1 MGRTALSVSRNG
13 TLAWLQGDLEEPRSA
28 LAWVD
33 RAGRLA
39 PLTELAG
46 QYQSPRLS
54 PDGRRIAMVIRSG
67 VMTRDIRVLDAA
79 RPERVL
85 LTLHGGDNHSPVW
98 RPDGRRLTFASNRDG
113 PQDIYEASLDGGVE
127 KLIPTDGSARNPTSW
142 SRRTPVLAFYRI
154 MPDGARDIL
163 AFRPPETLSIL
174 VATPANERSPALSE
188 DGRWLAYVSD
198 ESGRDEVYVQGVG
211 SRGTKAESR
220 IPNPEKRRISMFGGV
235 EPLWTKD
242 GLLYRDGAA
251 VILTPFGAA
260 DGTLLEPRLL
270 FERRF
275 QMDSGGNL
283 PDYDV
288 SRDGQRLLMLKS
300 ARHPS
305 EIRVVRNWS
314 TELTRTVPP

>member
-1 MGRTALSVSRNG
+1 
-13 TLAWLQGDLEEPRSA
+13 
-28 LAWVD
+28 
-33 RAGRLA
+33 
-39 PLTELAG
+39 
-46 QYQSPRLS
+46 
-54 PDGRRIAMVIRSG
+54 
-67 VMTRDIRVLDAA
+67 
-79 RPERVL
+79 
-85 LTLHGGDNHSPVW
+85 
-98 RPDGRRLTFASNRDG
+98 
-113 PQDIYEASLDGGVE
+113 
-127 KLIPTDGSARNPTSW
+127 
-142 SRRTPVLAFYRI
+142 

-300 ARHPS
+300 ARHPR

-314 TELTRTVPP
+314 TELTRTVPR